1 MVSCGQ
7 TALLQTPSQPKSVYS
22 CLCLFWSIFL
32 YHIQMQVTLKT
43 PFFFFSFFFWGVRP
57 PLNPPLFE
65 VLFRRDTCILL
76 FPFKPK
82 TLPFEDETK
91 MPLFSLQGYLKTL
104 KCFDTYSCG
113 NLTLVEYHWKRFSML
128 MDSVLFPD
136 EVLCATLRVFN
147 MALLWKYQHLD
158 FILKQ
163 ECLGLFS
170 FYLFVQFQP
179 LFW

>member
-1 MVSCGQ
+1 MWADSSVADSV
-7 TALLQTPSQPKSVYS
+7 TAQICIQLPLPFLVY
-22 CLCLFWSIFL
+22 FSISHPNAG
-32 YHIQMQVTLKT
+32 YIKD
-43 PFFFFSFFFWGVRP
+43 PFFFSFFFFWGVRP

-113 NLTLVEYHWKRFSML
+113 NLTLVEYHWKRFSVL

-147 MALLWKYQHLD
+147 MALLWRYQHLS

-170 FYLFVQFQP
+170 LYLFVQFQP